1 MNLSFGKILQQK
13 SAWTAVRLALAW
25 TFLWAF
31 LDKTFGLGY
40 ATESGNSWLNGG
52 SPTDGYLK
60 FATSGPLT
68 DFYNSL
74 AGNAAVE
81 VLFMASLLLLGVA
94 LFLGIGLRIAA
105 IGGSFLMLLMWSS
118 RLPPE
123 NNPIIDDH
131 IVYALVLIGLALA
144 GAGQWY
150 GLGKWWANTPL
161 VKRFPI
167 LG

>member
-1 MNLSFGKILQQK
+1 MRQSLERILQQK
-13 SAWTAVRLALAW
+13 FAWTAVRLALAW

-40 ATESGNSWLNGG
+40 ATVSSKSWLNGG
-52 SPTDGYLK
+52 SPTEGYLK
-60 FATSGPLT
+60 FAASGPLT
-68 DFYNSL
+68 DFYHSL
-74 AGNAAVE
+74 AGNAAVD
-81 VLFMASLLLLGVA
+81 VLFMIALLFLGIS

-105 IGGSFLMLLMWSS
+105 IGGTLLLLLMWSS
-118 RLPPE
+118 ALPPA

-131 IVYALVLIGLALA
+131 IVYMFTLIGLALA
-144 GAGQWY
+144 NAGQWY

>member
-1 MNLSFGKILQQK
+1 MRQSLEKILQQK
-13 SAWTAVRLALAW
+13 FAWTAVRITLAW

-40 ATESGNSWLNGG
+40 ATESSKSWLNGG
-52 SPTDGYLK
+52 SPTEGYLK

-68 DFYNSL
+68 DFYQSL
-74 AGNAAVE
+74 SGNAAVD
-81 VLFMASLLLLGVA
+81 VVFMIALLLLGIT
-94 LFLGIGLRIAA
+94 LFLGIGLRLAA
-105 IGGSFLMLLMWSS
+105 IGGSLLMLLMWSS
-118 RLPPE
+118 GLPPA
-123 NNPIIDDH
+123 NNPITDDH
-131 IVYALVLIGLALA
+131 IVYMFALIGLALA
-144 GAGQWY
+144 NAGQWY